1 MVAVC
6 TGAVRETGI
15 STASGPEAGASGSPR
30 QLPPPSSGA
39 YGGALWSSGTR
50 MPRSPRVAPAPR
62 VLTNVAS
69 PRQARMRS
77 YEESPLTSS
86 LPMPMAA
93 PLGRPKLASRPMTAR
108 SADRGAA
115 VQAALPRPSSEQ
127 SARRR
132 GAQTSR
138 ASRRTLA
145 SVPMSAPP
153 TAQRAAAVSAAGDG
167 TAGGGDAQRKAFL
180 AHESLCCGMS
190 TLPGRGR
197 VCLTLTPS
205 PSPSNPHSLILT
217 PSPSNPQPLTLT
229 LTLKSARLPGR
240 LADCPQPS
248 LTIQI
253 ISRHARPV
261 RTSASSQHNQPPT
274 CPPFIG
280 GLPMMHADG
289 RTYIWPEDL
298 SWLGPLAP
306 PDPAEP

>member
-1 MVAVC
+1 LQPAADPMTRRAIELSNARHSVVDAMLPFNDFDGLAAPIREVERMAKAKERQLGGASTDAVRQRANAKVKAEQAESSALELAAMVAVC

-93 PLGRPKLASRPMTAR
+93 PLARPKLASRPMTAR

-180 AHESLCCGMS
+180 AHESLCCG
-190 TLPGRGR
+190 
-197 VCLTLTPS
+197 
-205 PSPSNPHSLILT
+205 
-217 PSPSNPQPLTLT
+217 
-229 LTLKSARLPGR
+229 
-240 LADCPQPS
+240 
-248 LTIQI
+248 
-253 ISRHARPV
+253 
-261 RTSASSQHNQPPT
+261 
-274 CPPFIG
+274 

>member
-1 MVAVC
+1 
-6 TGAVRETGI
+6 
-15 STASGPEAGASGSPR
+15 
-30 QLPPPSSGA
+30 
-39 YGGALWSSGTR
+39 

-205 PSPSNPHSLILT
+205 PSPSNPHPLILTPSPSPSNSHLTLTPSPSPSNPHSLILT